1 MEDRFWETKSLD
13 DMSREEWE
21 AICDGC
27 AKCCLHKFIDDDDA
41 VEAAPTDY
49 MEHHETIHYTSIACD
64 LLNTKTCSCTRYT
77 ERQQLFRLSVIC
89 PPFRSTL
96 MSYSRA
102 DIR

>member
-1 MEDRFWETKSLD
+1 MSAKPFWETKSLD

-64 LLNTKTCSCTRYT
+64 LLNTRGLNRSA
-77 ERQQLFRLSVIC
+77 VVV
-89 PPFRSTL
+89 PPPPH
-96 MSYSRA
+96 
-102 DIR
+102 